1 MRTFK
6 MADDTERLRRFINMQ
21 YVKMRRVAAIGSLIL
36 LAINVAFTVYPFLS
50 GTFEKSYIGIP
61 IIFLTIIL
69 VIWLAA
75 HIYVNKMEMYRTEQL
90 AEVTLN
96 PYAIYAVTP
105 YEEMIYRTKDLPLMK
120 ALKEILP
127 DGEHKNELQQ
137 SIKKVE
143 NWVKL
148 GYIPK
153 KEFPKHLER
162 YYITNKERRL

>member
-1 MRTFK
+1 
-6 MADDTERLRRFINMQ
+6 MADDTEKVRRFINMQ
-21 YVKMRRVAAIGSLIL
+21 YVKMRRVAAIGSLVL
-36 LAINVAFTVYPFLS
+36 LAVNLAFTIYPFLS
-50 GTFEKSYIGIP
+50 SISIFKNIYVSIP
-61 IIFLTIIL
+61 IIFLVIFS

-96 PYAIYAVTP
+96 PYSIYAVTP
-105 YEEMIYRTKDLPLMK
+105 YEEMIYRTKDLPLMRS
-120 ALKEILP
+120 LKEILP
-127 DGEHKNELQQ
+127 DGERKKELEE

-143 NWVKL
+143 LWVEL

-162 YYITNKERRL
+162 YYITNKEKRL